1 MSSRQKDISIAVG
14 ILVFALAARIYKLMV
29 DVAGNGVDEGIHLM
43 QGRLLAEGFSLYDQT
58 FSLQAPVAIFLY
70 ALIRGDVFLAKLL
83 SIFSSLVTIA
93 FIMYMARKLTDTLG
107 MTISGLL
114 LSAELYFL
122 KESRLASID
131 MLCTTFLVIGFFFLF
146 RYVEGENRFNLA
158 PAGFFFAAAS
168 LTKLIAV
175 LPTISVI
182 IYLLWKERRRSIPF
196 LIAIATTTAAVLAPL
211 NLQAAFEQMILA
223 HTHKEWRGIFDRIFI
238 LGTYVLL
245 NIVLITLAC
254 VGIWTLLQEHKEGKN
269 RIRRDFLFLWLFSIA
284 FFVIALNSVMA
295 HHLILLSPVL
305 ALLAAYGGTKISS
318 LDIWPSNFS
327 QFWPSRFSNV
337 QIDRPK
343 VVAAVMGVVLFIT
356 TLNVAIISSVVF
368 LEPKPRENPT
378 YLAAEI
384 LEIITTPDDLV
395 ISGDPEIALLAGR
408 NVPPELVD
416 TAENRYPH
424 LTGEYLVNRTL
435 EYNITAV
442 VVAYIMIDFIE
453 YIEFLDAHYTRDL
466 RAWDIDPAI
475 LQDLED
481 QDVLIYVKPD
491 FSRVL

>member
-1 MSSRQKDISIAVG
+1 
-14 ILVFALAARIYKLMV
+14 
-29 DVAGNGVDEGIHLM
+29 
-43 QGRLLAEGFSLYDQT
+43 
-58 FSLQAPVAIFLY
+58 
-70 ALIRGDVFLAKLL
+70 
-83 SIFSSLVTIA
+83 
-93 FIMYMARKLTDTLG
+93 
-107 MTISGLL
+107 
-114 LSAELYFL
+114 
-122 KESRLASID
+122 
-131 MLCTTFLVIGFFFLF
+131 
-146 RYVEGENRFNLA
+146 
-158 PAGFFFAAAS
+158 
-168 LTKLIAV
+168 
-175 LPTISVI
+175 
-182 IYLLWKERRRSIPF
+182 
-196 LIAIATTTAAVLAPL
+196 
-211 NLQAAFEQMILA
+211 
-223 HTHKEWRGIFDRIFI
+223 
-238 LGTYVLL
+238 
-245 NIVLITLAC
+245 
-254 VGIWTLLQEHKEGKN
+254 
-269 RIRRDFLFLWLFSIA
+269 
-284 FFVIALNSVMA
+284 MA

-318 LDIWPSNFS
+318 LDIWPSNIS

-384 LEIITTPDDLV
+384 LEIITTPNDLV

-424 LTGEYLVNRTL
+424 LTDEYLVNRTL
-435 EYNITAV
+435 ENNITAV